1 MWFTFRD
8 LSIGDNVIISDFV
21 SFCNKFEVW
30 DIVRYGDTI
39 HVYAKRQNSS
49 GTYYTNFCVNDLD
62 YTHVYL
68 DDGRAVYTNS
78 EDFIEDCEI
87 RRDRIKEFKE
97 QIIGVV
103 K

>member
-8 LSIGDNVIISDFV
+8 LTIGNEVIISDFV
-21 SFCNKFEVW
+21 SFCDKFEVW

-39 HVYAKRQNSS
+39 HVYAKRQKN

-68 DDGRAVYTNS
+68 DDGRAVYINS

-87 RRDRIKEFKE
+87 RRNKIKEFKE
-97 QIIGVV
+97 QIIGNV